1 MCLKKIISLLLFVLS
16 VTAVPAQDANT
27 NTLDSFSAKF
37 ITAIRANEKQRVYLV
52 TDKSVF
58 IAGEYIWF
66 RAFLFNAASQKLS
79 AKNKFLF
86 VDVVNDND
94 SVIKHM
100 ILDAANRQ
108 LNSRI
113 QFPDSLPTGY
123 YWLRAYTRFMAEHD
137 TNNVCIKP
145 LYVVGKEGNN
155 IAPPKKALGNKDEL
169 PIINFY
175 PEGNNIITG
184 INSTIAL
191 QASYKNGDPLGIE
204 GVIKDTRD
212 TIVAKFTTN
221 QYGLTKFDFE
231 PSGYRK
237 YKVVI
242 NWLGK
247 EISYPLP
254 AFNFFKGQLSALKQ
268 TGGYKLRVLLG
279 DSIYTKDAL
288 SYVVGISKDSLIFA
302 GIGKGQYEI
311 NIDDHKLPQG
321 IATFYL
327 FDKNFRLLSERSV
340 YVNSNSLQVKIAADK
355 GNYSKHDKITMD
367 LSVTDAEKNAIPS
380 SIAVSVSDSVLS
392 QTYNNC
398 NLADIKYD
406 LQDIDN
412 LFLTTNNCF
421 SDDDIDLF
429 MLAKNNSYQ
438 TLNKATDQS
447 INAADDSLLFIGGKV
462 LNNKKEPSANKIVTL
477 ISNTGSNGVF
487 AIDTTD
493 YAGHFYFPISTYPDS
508 TQFAIEIK
516 DMNNH
521 VLNNEVVL
529 DNISFPKLKTPLSSK
544 KYLTTTARPFK
555 ERLNVYNNFMP
566 ADMGG
571 HHLPP
576 VTVQDNTKL
585 VDYDIS
591 KRVSSYSSILTAK
604 DLDGRTSLDLVILR
618 VSGLQ
623 LLNGYLVIHGLNT
636 FASPGPDSEPLLL
649 VEGVQVSLATGV
661 GTVSP
666 IMSYLKSL
674 DPKTIDFVEILKGP
688 DAANYGVRGGNGVIL
703 INLLHEYRSINS
715 STNNMK
721 IFYPQG
727 ISNPALFPNYNYDVK
742 DKKNT
747 IVSDDR
753 STLFW
758 NGNFLTGTTANSTF
772 TVFTSDVPSTYNI
785 TVTGFTARGDIINKT
800 ITVRSK

>member
-1 MCLKKIISLLLFVLS
+1 
-16 VTAVPAQDANT
+16 
-27 NTLDSFSAKF
+27 
-37 ITAIRANEKQRVYLV
+37 
-52 TDKSVF
+52 
-58 IAGEYIWF
+58 
-66 RAFLFNAASQKLS
+66 
-79 AKNKFLF
+79 
-86 VDVVNDND
+86 
-94 SVIKHM
+94 
-100 ILDAANRQ
+100 
-108 LNSRI
+108 
-113 QFPDSLPTGY
+113 
-123 YWLRAYTRFMAEHD
+123 
-137 TNNVCIKP
+137 
-145 LYVVGKEGNN
+145 
-155 IAPPKKALGNKDEL
+155 
-169 PIINFY
+169 
-175 PEGNNIITG
+175 
-184 INSTIAL
+184 
-191 QASYKNGDPLGIE
+191 
-204 GVIKDTRD
+204 
-212 TIVAKFTTN
+212 
-221 QYGLTKFDFE
+221 
-231 PSGYRK
+231 
-237 YKVVI
+237 
-242 NWLGK
+242 
-247 EISYPLP
+247 
-254 AFNFFKGQLSALKQ
+254 
-268 TGGYKLRVLLG
+268 
-279 DSIYTKDAL
+279 
-288 SYVVGISKDSLIFA
+288 
-302 GIGKGQYEI
+302 
-311 NIDDHKLPQG
+311 
-321 IATFYL
+321 
-327 FDKNFRLLSERSV
+327 
-340 YVNSNSLQVKIAADK
+340 
-355 GNYSKHDKITMD
+355 
-367 LSVTDAEKNAIPS
+367 
-380 SIAVSVSDSVLS
+380 
-392 QTYNNC
+392 
-398 NLADIKYD
+398 
-406 LQDIDN
+406 
-412 LFLTTNNCF
+412 
-421 SDDDIDLF
+421 
-429 MLAKNNSYQ
+429 
-438 TLNKATDQS
+438 
-447 INAADDSLLFIGGKV
+447 
-462 LNNKKEPSANKIVTL
+462 
-477 ISNTGSNGVF
+477 
-487 AIDTTD
+487 
-493 YAGHFYFPISTYPDS
+493 
-508 TQFAIEIK
+508 
-516 DMNNH
+516 MNNH

-703 INLLHEYRSINS
+703 INLLHEYRNINS